1 MVVPALSIGGA
12 AARIDTADRPGPR
25 PTTDRRSDEIDS
37 LREGCGVLTIAKMGV
52 GQEGY
57 YLAKVA
63 SGIEDYYSGAGE
75 TTGRWIGRGSARL
88 GLDGEVGSSEL
99 RALLAGMAPD
109 GRSRLSGQAGHV
121 HTPGWDM
128 TFSAPKSVSIL
139 YGLGGVTVA
148 EEVAAAHDAAVDEAL
163 RWLEEQA
170 TVSRRRFGG
179 QIVAVKGEGLV
190 VAAFRHRTSR
200 LGDPQLHTHALAAN
214 VVERNDGTWG
224 ALDSRPLYRQ
234 AKTAGFLYQ
243 AVLRSQLTERL
254 GVAWGDVTNGVA
266 EIAGTNDTLMTLF
279 SKRRA
284 QIVESVAAAG
294 ERMSAKAAQVAAYRT
309 RPSKVELE
317 GESIYARWAAQA
329 EDAGVSLDEVVGV
342 TGDNPTPTVTDDQL
356 DEVVDH
362 MVDPRR
368 GLCAADSCFD
378 RGAMA
383 RSWCEHLPVGTA
395 LDYDAIDSLIDRAT
409 NDRRI
414 IEVDPGRGAG
424 PLVITP
430 DGNSRPVGV
439 GDRRWS
445 TAELLAVEQRMLRL
459 AMLPIRGGTSHID
472 LARVEEAL
480 AARPDLGPDQAEMVR
495 RITTSTNAVDVVVG
509 RAGTGKTY
517 ALAAAVTLWREAG
530 YEPIGLAL
538 AARAAAELHHG
549 AGLPATTVARLFADA
564 QRTGTSPLT
573 SRSVVVVDEAAMVDT
588 RRLATLL
595 DMSRAAGAKVV
606 LVGDHHQLPPVE
618 VGGSFA
624 ALVERL
630 EPIELTANRRQVHG
644 WERELLADLRVG
656 HDGHDGIRRAIDT
669 YADHDRIHVDEHS
682 DDVRARMVDDWFA
695 ATTEGRDAL
704 MVALR
709 REDVRDLNDRIR
721 ALLINNGHLVDDGAV
736 SVTLRDGS
744 TRSFVVGDRVVC
756 GRNDQRLGVHNA
768 LAGVITAIDSEDE
781 HNTVTFGGREGGT
794 YTVPL
799 RYLEAG
805 DLDHGY
811 ATSIHKAQGST
822 VDVCALLG
830 DDRLYRQA
838 GYTALSRGRNENRL
852 YLVGVDDRDQFP
864 ELELERHGILDPDDP
879 FERIVRSLYRDGA
892 KALATDEAD
901 EHRLQGATTGQPLH
915 DLWTEWD
922 ALAGRIH
929 SASTDSSPAAMAA
942 RERLLELEHDIE
954 WRTRQAAHAAEL
966 DRPARV
972 TGLIGDPPSGDRTA
986 WRTAAGAIESYE
998 ARWDGTPHELR
1009 LDDPAHDDHQR
1020 RVEMAIAA
1028 THCPRLPDMAIAVL
1042 PI

>member
-1 MVVPALSIGGA
+1 M
-12 AARIDTADRPGPR
+12 
-25 PTTDRRSDEIDS
+25 
-37 LREGCGVLTIAKMGV
+37 LTIAKMGV

-63 SGIEDYYSGAGE
+63 SGLDDYYSGAGE

-88 GLDGEVGSSEL
+88 GLDGEVGSSDL

-109 GRSRLSGQAGHV
+109 GRDRLSGQARLV

-139 YGLGGVTVA
+139 YGLGGVAVA
-148 EEVAAAHDAAVDEAL
+148 EQVAAAHDAAVDEAL
-163 RWLEEQA
+163 RWLEQQA

-234 AKTAGFLYQ
+234 ARTAGFLYQ

-254 GVAWGDVTNGVA
+254 GVDWGDVTNGVA
-266 EIAGTNDTLMTLF
+266 EIAGTNATLMTLF

-309 RPSKVELE
+309 RPTKVELE
-317 GESIYARWAAQA
+317 GESIYARWAAEA
-329 EDAGVSLDEVVGV
+329 KEAGVPLDDVVKV
-342 TGDNPTPTVTDDQL
+342 TGDTPTPTVTDDRI
-356 DEVVDH
+356 DEVVDQ

-368 GLCAADSCFD
+368 GLCASDSCFD
-378 RGAMA
+378 RGSMA
-383 RSWCEHLPVGTA
+383 RSFCEQLPVRTA
-395 LDYDAIDSLIDRAT
+395 LDYDVVRSLIDRAT
-409 NDRRI
+409 DDRRV
-414 IEVDPGRGAG
+414 IEVDPGRGEG

-430 DGNSRPVGV
+430 DGGGRPVGV
-439 GDRRWS
+439 GNQRWS

-459 AMLPIRGGTSHID
+459 ATLPIRGGARHVD
-472 LARVEEAL
+472 PARVDASL

-517 ALAAAVTLWREAG
+517 ALAAAVTLWQEAG

-538 AARAAAELHHG
+538 AARAAAELRQG

-573 SRSVVVVDEAAMVDT
+573 NRSVVVVDEAAMVDT
-588 RRLATLL
+588 RRLAALL

-624 ALVERL
+624 GLVERL
-630 EPIELTANRRQVHG
+630 DPIELTGNRRQIHG
-644 WERELLADLRVG
+644 WERDLLADLRVG
-656 HDGHDGIRRAIDT
+656 ADGHDGIRRAINT
-669 YADHDRIHVDEHS
+669 YGDHDRIHVDEHP
-682 DDVRARMVDDWFA
+682 DDVRTQMVDDWFA
-695 ATTEGRDAL
+695 ATTEGRHAL

-709 REDVRDLNDRIR
+709 REDVRELNDRAR
-721 ALLINNGHLVDDGAV
+721 SLLIKHGQLVDDNAV

-744 TRSFVVGDRVVC
+744 ARSFVVGDRVVC

-768 LAGVITAIDSEDE
+768 LAGVITAANPGDE
-781 HNTVTFGGREGGT
+781 RNTITFEGRDGES

-822 VDVCALLG
+822 VDVCSLLG

-838 GYTALSRGRNENRL
+838 GYTALSRGREENRL
-852 YLVGVDDRDQFP
+852 YLIGVDDRDQFP

-879 FERIVRSLYRDGA
+879 FERIVRSFYRDGS
-892 KALATDEAD
+892 KELATDVAD
-901 EHRLQGATTGQPLH
+901 EHAHDGETNGRTLAQLWSEWDVLGGRLQTNAGASNA
-915 DLWTEWD
+915 D
-922 ALAGRIH
+922 AC
-929 SASTDSSPAAMAA
+929 SAD
-942 RERLLELEHDIE
+942 RVRLSELEREIE
-954 WRTRQAAHAAEL
+954 WRTRQAAHAAEV
-966 DRPARV
+966 DRPRRV
-972 TGLIGDPPSGDRTA
+972 TDLIGEPPIGDRMQ
-986 WRTAAGAIESYE
+986 WRIAAGAIESYE
-998 ARWDGTPHELR
+998 ARWNSTPPTER
-1009 LDDPAHDDHQR
+1009 LQDPAHDDHQR
-1020 RVEMAIAA
+1020 RVTAA
-1028 THCPRLPDMAIAVL
+1028 VEASHAVRLSHDTDPRLTF
-1042 PI
+1042 